1 MVAVGKPLKGMHV
14 TDSLPELI
22 LKYQQ
27 TEKRKRKYLYPSD
40 YYTPMKN

>member
-27 TEKRKRKYLYPSD
+27 TGKRK
-40 YYTPMKN
+40 KNISTLLIIIHQ

>member
-1 MVAVGKPLKGMHV
+1 MVAVGKPLKDIHV

-27 TEKRKRKYLYPSD
+27 TEKRK
-40 YYTPMKN
+40 KNISTLLIIIHQ